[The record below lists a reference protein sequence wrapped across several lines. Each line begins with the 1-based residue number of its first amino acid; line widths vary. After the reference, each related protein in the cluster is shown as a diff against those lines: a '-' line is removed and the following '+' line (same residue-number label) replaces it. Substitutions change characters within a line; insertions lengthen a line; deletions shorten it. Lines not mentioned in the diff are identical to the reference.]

1 MDSINPN
8 IQYSLDFEG
17 YEAAVEAGLDL
28 PKWEEGG
35 YPPFFM
41 AKVIAWHRNHNA
53 LRNHMEDTIARVMKQ
68 RAKRKS

>member
-28 PKWEEGG
+28 QRWEEGN
-35 YPPFFM
+35 YPPHFM
-41 AKVIAWHRNHNA
+41 AKTIAWYRNHNA
-53 LRNHMEDTIARVMKQ
+53 LKQHMEDAVARVMKQ